1 MGVKLKFELQNI
13 KIDRIGFDKVFN
25 EPTGEV
31 GKWMRRR
38 GNVALREAKATVGV
52 DTGHLRAAISMQHD
66 RKGIGRMQQI
76 RIGTFNG
83 PRGYALY
90 HHEGTKAHTIGSKS
104 GRLLT
109 FNVRG
114 KRVFARV
121 VRHPAQKGNPYLTRT
136 FKVFMGP

>member
-1 MGVKLKFELQNI
+1 MGIKLSYELKNI
-13 KIDRIGFDKVFN
+13 KIDKVALDREFN
-25 EPTGEV
+25 EPSGTV
-31 GKWMRRR
+31 GKWMARR
-38 GNVALREAKATVGV
+38 GRIALREAKATVGV
-52 DTGHLRAAISMQHD
+52 DTGHLRAAISMEHD

-76 RIGTFNG
+76 RIGTFTG

-90 HHEGTKAHTIGSKS
+90 HHEGTKAHTISSKS

-121 VRHPAQKGNPYLTRT
+121 VKHPAQKGNPYLTRS

>member
-1 MGVKLKFELQNI
+1 MGIQLKFELKDI
-13 KIDRIGFDKVFN
+13 KIDKVALDHVFN
-25 EPTGEV
+25 EPAGDV
-31 GKWMRRR
+31 GRWMHRR
-38 GNVALREAKATVGV
+38 GVVSLGAAKSMVGV
-52 DTGHLRAAISMQHD
+52 DTGRLKAAISMKHD
-66 RKGIGRMQQI
+66 RAGPGRMQQI
-76 RIGTFNG
+76 RIGTFVG

-90 HHEGTKAHTIGSKS
+90 HHEGTKAHTISSKS

-121 VRHPAQKGNPYLTRT
+121 VKHPAQKGNPYLTRS